1 MKLQES
7 MTGFYYVGTKRENIA
22 KLVSIFK
29 RGYAS
34 GNLNRAFTD
43 LTTNDRILPEVIFC
57 EARYGFAAIL
67 QWADLISK
75 NEKFSQI
82 PFIIDVASMSA
93 VDQFRFV
100 HNRKIDDMLNLDE
113 WDENKLNL
121 KIRFLQKFKSR
132 NAALKKEQ
140 KEMANAQI
148 PGFVYALLKRGVDI
162 LISFAALVLL
172 APLFMIIA
180 LAISIES
187 KGNILYVSKRAG
199 MGYRIFNFYKFR
211 SMFRD
216 ADQCRMEYAHL
227 NQYRSSGSAR
237 FFKINNDPRITRVG
251 RFLRNTSLDELP
263 QLFNVL
269 LGHMSLVG
277 NRPLPLYEAENFTT
291 DQLAKRFLAPAG
303 ITGLWQIQKRGRP
316 EMSES
321 ERIGLDIDYA
331 NKSNFLTDI
340 WIMINTPQALMQKAK
355 T

>member
-7 MTGFYYVGTKRENIA
+7 MTGFYYVGTKRANIT

-34 GNLNRAFTD
+34 GNLNQAFTD
-43 LTTNDRILPEVIFC
+43 LITKDQMLPELIC
-57 EARYGFAAIL
+57 CDARFGFEAIL

-75 NEKFSQI
+75 DEKFSHI
-82 PFIIDVASMSA
+82 PFIIDADRMSA
-93 VDQFRFV
+93 VEHFRFIK
-100 HNRKIDDMLNLDE
+100 NRKIDDILNLDE
-113 WDENKLNL
+113 WDENKLNM
-121 KIRFLQKFKSR
+121 KIRFLQKFRSR
-132 NAALKKEQ
+132 NAEIKKEQ
-140 KEMANAQI
+140 EKMANMQI
-148 PGFVYALLKRGVDI
+148 PGFVYALLKRGADI
-162 LISFAALVLL
+162 VISFTALVLL
-172 APLFMIIA
+172 APLFILIA

-187 KGNILYVSKRAG
+187 KGSIIYVSKRAG

-211 SMFRD
+211 SMISG
-216 ADQCRMEYAHL
+216 ADQCRMDYAHL
-227 NQYRSSGSAR
+227 NQYHNSGKSR

-269 LGHMSLVG
+269 LGDMSLVG

-331 NKSNFLTDI
+331 DKSTFLTDI
-340 WIMINTPQALMQKAK
+340 WIMMNTPQALMQKAK